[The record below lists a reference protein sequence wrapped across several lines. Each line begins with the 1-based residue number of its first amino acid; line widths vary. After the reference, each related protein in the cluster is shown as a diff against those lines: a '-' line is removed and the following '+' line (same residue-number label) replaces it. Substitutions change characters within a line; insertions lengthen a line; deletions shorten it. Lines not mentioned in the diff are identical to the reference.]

1 MSLVA
6 ASLKNSLACEKKKQ
20 LQTVPNGRKKKKQ
33 NQSGFFGSSF

>member
-6 ASLKNSLACEKKKQ
+6 ASLKNNLVCEKKKQ